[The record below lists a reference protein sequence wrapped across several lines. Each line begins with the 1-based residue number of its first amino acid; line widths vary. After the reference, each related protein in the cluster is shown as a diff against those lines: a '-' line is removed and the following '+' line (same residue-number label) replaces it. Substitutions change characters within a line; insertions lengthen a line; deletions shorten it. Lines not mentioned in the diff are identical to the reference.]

1 MSLTSIQRSEV
12 FRTYNHL
19 RGSDSVEKGRLNR
32 ALGLAQSQEERPYE
46 TTHESCSCPDF
57 QFRLVGTGQKCKH
70 MTQLLLTEVAEQ
82 AEEPEEVEEPDANEL
97 EMPRYSTSV
106 GG

>member
-32 ALGLAQSQEERPYE
+32 ALGLAQSQQERPYV
-46 TTHESCSCPDF
+46 TTHESCTCPDW
-57 QFRLVGTGQKCKH
+57 QYRVSKNGGKCKH
-70 MTQLLLTEVAEQ
+70 QAALLLSKVAEQ
-82 AEEPEEVEEPDANEL
+82 AEEPEEASREVDLDEINKDL
-97 EMPRYSTSV
+97 F
-106 GG
+106 GW